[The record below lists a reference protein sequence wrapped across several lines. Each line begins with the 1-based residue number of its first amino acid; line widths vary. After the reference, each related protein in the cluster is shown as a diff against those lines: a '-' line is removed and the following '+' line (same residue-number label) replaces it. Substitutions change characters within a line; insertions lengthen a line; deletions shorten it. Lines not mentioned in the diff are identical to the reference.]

1 MTMIML
7 MLKWK
12 AENKVGADCLSL
24 NNSLSLDAAASNSE
38 EEEEQDHNDDEDDD
52 KGQQSDDDHHY
63 DQEID

>member
-24 NNSLSLDAAASNSE
+24 NNSLSLDAAAASNSE
-38 EEEEQDHNDDEDDD
+38 EEEEQDHDDDEGDD
-52 KGQQSDDDHHY
+52 KG
-63 DQEID
+63 